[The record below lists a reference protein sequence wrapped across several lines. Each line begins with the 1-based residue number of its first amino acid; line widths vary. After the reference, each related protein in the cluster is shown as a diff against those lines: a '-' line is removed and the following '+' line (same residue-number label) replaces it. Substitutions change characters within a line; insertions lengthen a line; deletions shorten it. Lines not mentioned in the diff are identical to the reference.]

1 MGGGVKVRIVGGG
14 GGAVLGEVA
23 LWVRRAR
30 TRWDCR
36 AWAVE

>member
-14 GGAVLGEVA
+14 RGEEGEA
-23 LWVRRAR
+23 LWVRKRR
-30 TRWDCR
+30 TRCDCR